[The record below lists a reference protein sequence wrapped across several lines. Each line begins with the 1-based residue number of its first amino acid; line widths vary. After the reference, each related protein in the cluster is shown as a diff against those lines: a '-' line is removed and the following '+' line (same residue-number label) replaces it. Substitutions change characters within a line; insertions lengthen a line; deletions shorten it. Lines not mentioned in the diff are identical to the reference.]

1 MTRKVLRDGG
11 DTVAQY
17 ALEIRTVLSAL
28 EADSDTVLTSLH
40 THLSAALDTL
50 ETATRWLV
58 TEAGDAPG
66 KALSG
71 ATPYLRLFGLTA
83 GGAIMARGALAAD
96 DDDLDFHIAKRRTAH
111 FYAEN
116 ILSQATSLLA
126 PIQNGSESIVAFA
139 EDQF

>member
-1 MTRKVLRDGG
+1 
-11 DTVAQY
+11 
-17 ALEIRTVLSAL
+17 
-28 EADSDTVLTSLH
+28 
-40 THLSAALDTL
+40 
-50 ETATRWLV
+50 
-58 TEAGDAPG
+58 
-66 KALSG
+66 
-71 ATPYLRLFGLTA
+71 
-83 GGAIMARGALAAD
+83 MARGALAAD